1 MRHQRDDEKPND
13 SSKGEEGRDTWQVV
27 VLHGSRMK
35 EAVVLLGKI
44 DWLMID
50 DWIQE
55 SKYRNV
61 EWFVFVD
68 VFQPM

>member
-44 DWLMID
+44 D
-50 DWIQE
+50 
-55 SKYRNV
+55 
-61 EWFVFVD
+61 
-68 VFQPM
+68 